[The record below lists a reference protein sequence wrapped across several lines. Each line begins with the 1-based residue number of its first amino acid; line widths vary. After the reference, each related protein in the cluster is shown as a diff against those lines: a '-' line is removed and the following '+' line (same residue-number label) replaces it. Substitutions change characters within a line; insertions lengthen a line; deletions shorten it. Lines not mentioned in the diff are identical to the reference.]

1 MKKLSMTFVGK
12 LELANY
18 GVFLDGKNIVDAI
31 AENMLDNG
39 KNESSC
45 ARLNLT
51 IEPIEDAGLKVEV
64 E

>member
-1 MKKLSMTFVGK
+1 MKKLGMTFVGN

-39 KNESSC
+39 KM
-45 ARLNLT
+45 NLPVLGS
-51 IEPIEDAGLKVEV
+51 I
-64 E
+64 